1 MVDLPFGQEGGKLL
15 PDGLD
20 EVWWERGHGRTP
32 SSGSLEN
39 SPHDRAACARL
50 SSRLIVSLSAQG
62 LRAPPKKAGRYGAYR
77 AAVHEAQ
84 PHLGIELRQVE
95 PITGNGLRI
104 GIIFGDR
111 LLDEAQG
118 LARMAP
124 AVKGRSSQPAEPGL
138 VQETHDPLGAA
149 FGQADQPV
157 APPFSSVLRVGRG
170 YPPFGPLPAHPHPLQ
185 SGPDGFARDAP
196 LCEPLLE
203 THFGSRLQ
211 RPQARLFPELPGVLV
226 KQLPQSLGLL
236 GIEGPVNRVR
246 TLGGSPQRTGK
257 PLPVEGVN
265 GVAHRLG
272 VTAQRAGDVV
282 GILAPVAGEKDLA
295 AAQSEG
301 IRRTQARLQSLTL
314 GVSQGTHEYWS
325 FHTSE
330 DKP

>member
-157 APPFSSVLRVGRG
+157 APPFFFCTQGRERLSTVWPAPSAPPSSPKWPGW
-170 YPPFGPLPAHPHPLQ
+170 F
-185 SGPDGFARDAP
+185 
-196 LCEPLLE
+196 
-203 THFGSRLQ
+203 
-211 RPQARLFPELPGVLV
+211 RP
-226 KQLPQSLGLL
+226 
-236 GIEGPVNRVR
+236 
-246 TLGGSPQRTGK
+246 
-257 PLPVEGVN
+257 
-265 GVAHRLG
+265 
-272 VTAQRAGDVV
+272 
-282 GILAPVAGEKDLA
+282 
-295 AAQSEG
+295 
-301 IRRTQARLQSLTL
+301 
-314 GVSQGTHEYWS
+314 
-325 FHTSE
+325 
-330 DKP
+330 

>member
-15 PDGLD
+15 ADGLD

-124 AVKGRSSQPAEPGL
+124 AVKGRSLASRLNQVSSKKPTTHSGRPSARPINRSRRLFFFCTQGRERLSTVWPAPS
-138 VQETHDPLGAA
+138 
-149 FGQADQPV
+149 
-157 APPFSSVLRVGRG
+157 APPSSPKWPGW
-170 YPPFGPLPAHPHPLQ
+170 F
-185 SGPDGFARDAP
+185 
-196 LCEPLLE
+196 
-203 THFGSRLQ
+203 
-211 RPQARLFPELPGVLV
+211 RP
-226 KQLPQSLGLL
+226 
-236 GIEGPVNRVR
+236 
-246 TLGGSPQRTGK
+246 
-257 PLPVEGVN
+257 
-265 GVAHRLG
+265 
-272 VTAQRAGDVV
+272 
-282 GILAPVAGEKDLA
+282 
-295 AAQSEG
+295 
-301 IRRTQARLQSLTL
+301 
-314 GVSQGTHEYWS
+314 
-325 FHTSE
+325 
-330 DKP
+330 